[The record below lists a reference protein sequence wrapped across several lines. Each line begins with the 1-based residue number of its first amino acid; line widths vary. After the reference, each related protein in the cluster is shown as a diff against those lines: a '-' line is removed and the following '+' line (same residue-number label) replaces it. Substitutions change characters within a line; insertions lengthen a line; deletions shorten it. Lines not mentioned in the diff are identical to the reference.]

1 MLGRWADSVR
11 KLDSPAFLALIL
23 AVYLGLGL
31 ATAITRTPWQDEAW
45 FGSPAWNLAHN
56 GFMGT
61 TILDP
66 ASSTWK
72 SVNLTGIDKH
82 TYWVMPLSMLLN
94 SAVFRV
100 FGFGSLAMRL
110 PSLAFGLL
118 FLFAWRAILRR
129 LGAAPGVTG
138 TALLLIAVDFHF
150 QTQAADGRMDSMT
163 AAFGYAA
170 IAAYLALRER
180 RWLAAVAVSQ
190 ALAAAAVFTHPN
202 GALLALLLAVTTL
215 VLDRKRIGIA
225 AIAVAALPYLAIGAG
240 WGLYIA
246 QDPGAFRA
254 QLLGNAAGRGPT
266 ITTPLA
272 ALQMEIVHRYLYNFG
287 LAPWTSA
294 SGRLNLVPL
303 LILLAGTAL
312 CFAVS
317 EIRRHPGY
325 RLILIWT
332 AITAVYLTWFE
343 GLKTLYYL
351 IYLTPLYS
359 VLCAAAAGW
368 LWERRQRAR
377 VPVAAAVA
385 LLALLQ
391 GVRTIAI
398 AARRPRQTTFAPAV
412 RYLREHYTPATFIM
426 GDGSLMF
433 GLGPGWNLL
442 DDFHLGYDS
451 GKRPDVIVLDAAWD
465 DRILML
471 RPLHPGIWEHTQ
483 RILAGYHEVYDQAA
497 YRILERAR

>member
-1 MLGRWADSVR
+1 M
-11 KLDSPAFLALIL
+11 
-23 AVYLGLGL
+23 
-31 ATAITRTPWQDEAW
+31 
-45 FGSPAWNLAHN
+45 
-56 GFMGT
+56 
-61 TILDP
+61 
-66 ASSTWK
+66 
-72 SVNLTGIDKH
+72 
-82 TYWVMPLSMLLN
+82 
-94 SAVFRV
+94 
-100 FGFGSLAMRL
+100 
-110 PSLAFGLL
+110 
-118 FLFAWRAILRR
+118 
-129 LGAAPGVTG
+129 TG

-359 VLCAAAAGW
+359 VLCAAAAG
-368 LWERRQRAR
+368 LAVGAAAAGARARRRRSRAAGPAAGSAHHRDCGAAPPADYVRSGGPLPARTLHSRDLHHGRRQ
-377 VPVAAAVA
+377 
-385 LLALLQ
+385 
-391 GVRTIAI
+391 
-398 AARRPRQTTFAPAV
+398 
-412 RYLREHYTPATFIM
+412 
-426 GDGSLMF
+426 
-433 GLGPGWNLL
+433 
-442 DDFHLGYDS
+442 
-451 GKRPDVIVLDAAWD
+451 PDVRACVPAGTCCTISTSATT
-465 DRILML
+465 
-471 RPLHPGIWEHTQ
+471 PGSGPT
-483 RILAGYHEVYDQAA
+483 
-497 YRILERAR
+497 